1 MSLSSLFSSF
11 TSVIY
16 ADAPAE
22 KPEEEVEEAQEEEEE
37 EEPEDVLPA
46 LQEECKQSAKCA
58 AATAHFA
65 HCEEKVN
72 SGQGFPHE
80 DCVEEFCE

>member
-37 EEPEDVLPA
+37 EEPEDVSLI
-46 LQEECKQSAKCA
+46 LTSLTLVLE
-58 AATAHFA
+58 
-65 HCEEKVN
+65 
-72 SGQGFPHE
+72 
-80 DCVEEFCE
+80 